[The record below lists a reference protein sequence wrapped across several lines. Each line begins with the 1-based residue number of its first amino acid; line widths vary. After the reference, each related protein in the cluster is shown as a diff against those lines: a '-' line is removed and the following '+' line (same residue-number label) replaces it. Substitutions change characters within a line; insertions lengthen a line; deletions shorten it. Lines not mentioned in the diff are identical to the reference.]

1 MNHQVAETE
10 AEPVDGA
17 ESPPPLDVRKLAL
30 QVIGVGVGFMML
42 IVGLGAAFW
51 DPLHALSR
59 TFVTHLGGPGIFL
72 GFFIPDGFSVP
83 MPVDAFTTFGLLGG
97 IPFWE
102 VVAWAASGSL
112 LGGIV
117 GYHVGGWL
125 RRFQWFKRFYGKR
138 AEEMDALVASYGA
151 VALAATALTPL
162 PYSLGCWAAG
172 ALKMPMP
179 QFLLVSLLRIP
190 RVAGYLALIHFGLI
204 TITL

>member
-1 MNHQVAETE
+1 MNHQVAETA

-17 ESPPPLDVRKLAL
+17 ESPPPLDVRRLAL

-51 DPLHALSR
+51 DPLHALSE